1 MFTLEICSEWEVSVP
16 QAVQVV
22 AGLYERGMGTDHGV
36 CREGIAE
43 SCEDSNIVPAMSI
56 VN

>member
-1 MFTLEICSEWEVSVP
+1 MS

-22 AGLYERGMGTDHGV
+22 AGLYERGMGTGHGV

-43 SCEDSNIVPAMSI
+43 SCEDSNLVPAMSI